1 MKKFNIAL
9 AVCHLVAAAAYA
21 ADSIKDSK
29 S

>member
-9 AVCHLVAAAAYA
+9 AVCHLVAVVAYA